1 MMMSYKLFGA
11 ALILAGGAFASVIL
25 NSRETQKDTQLSALI
40 SLLRFIRT
48 QIDCYCVPVGEIFRR
63 CDKKT
68 LSECGCEITPEDFS
82 AFLSSLSPPIDGET
96 RDLLLS
102 FSSRLGA
109 GYKEDEV
116 KNCDYH
122 IDRLSDAYEEFKK
135 RSKAQ
140 RRKNTVLCMTAA
152 ALAVI
157 LLL

>member
-1 MMMSYKLFGA
+1 MGYKFFGG
-11 ALILAGGAFASVIL
+11 ALILIGGAFASVIL
-25 NSRETQKDTQLSALI
+25 NGREMQKDTQLSALI

-48 QIDCYCVPVGEIFRR
+48 QIDYYCVPVGEIFRR

-68 LSECGCEITPEDFS
+68 LSECGCEVTPEDFGG
-82 AFLSSLSPPIDGET
+82 FLSSLSPPIEGET
-96 RDLLLS
+96 RDVLLS
-102 FSSRLGA
+102 FSSQLGA
-109 GYKEDEV
+109 GYKDEEV

-122 IDRLSDAYEEFKK
+122 IARLCDVHEEFKK